1 MDSRFQKG
9 PLGHFTSSGM
19 MSTGRKKTGEERAGG
34 QLQQPCLEGG
44 MYE

>member
-1 MDSRFQKG
+1 MDSGFQEG
-9 PLGHFTSSGM
+9 PPGHSTSSGM

-34 QLQQPCLEGG
+34 QLQQPCLDGG